1 MAITHSSDHLKKL
14 HQEAMRFFEAELSM
28 IKGVLPK
35 ITDDRVAKTATLL
48 LSSGHTGTAL
58 ICLAEHTDSFSNE
71 IVMLARSFMEKLTNF
86 CYANICDEKEYRAF
100 ILHPIYKQYHNAG
113 WPGAGADPYSKE
125 TFEACKKKQEKLK
138 KIDIVQE
145 ALTIFSETK
154 DNINCTKKTMAQ
166 RIDAIQKWGKIL
178 DPFFTISK
186 YEYYSDA
193 SEALHGSLYGSMLN
207 VGAFEPGFDPLNYE
221 ALEKRNLKETTCI
234 LLHLGMLVHEC
245 FTLIKYS
252 TDIQEIWEHSYDN
265 RGRALNMLFHVQ
277 ERKIDND
284 NKYTKLTKTAK

>member
-1 MAITHSSDHLKKL
+1 MPITHSVDHLKKL
-14 HQEAMRFFEAELSM
+14 HQESMRFLEAELSM
-28 IKGVLPK
+28 IKAVIPQL
-35 ITDDRVAKTATLL
+35 TDDRVAKTATLL

-58 ICLAEHTDSFSNE
+58 LLLAEQTDSFSNE

-113 WPGAGADPYSKE
+113 IPRLGDDPSSWKE
-125 TFEACKKKQEKLK
+125 DYEVIKKKQEKLK

-154 DNINCTKKTMAQ
+154 DNINWTKKTMMQ

-178 DPFFTISK
+178 YPFFTVSK
-186 YEYYSDA
+186 YEYYADA
-193 SEALHGSLYGSMLN
+193 SEALHGSLYGSTLN
-207 VGAFEPGFDPLNYE
+207 IGAFEPGFDPLDNE
-221 ALEKRNLKETTCI
+221 ALEKRNLKETTCV

-245 FTLIKYS
+245 FTLIKYT
-252 TDIQEIWEHSYDN
+252 TDIDGNYPVIGSWIIGGEAAGMGIGKVAPSY
-265 RGRALNMLFHVQ
+265 Q
-277 ERKIDND
+277 
-284 NKYTKLTKTAK
+284 TT

>member
-1 MAITHSSDHLKKL
+1 MPVTHSLDHLKEL
-14 HQEAMRFFEAELSM
+14 HREAMRFFEAELSM
-28 IKGVLPK
+28 IKAVLPR
-35 ITDDRVAKTATLL
+35 ITEDRVAKTATLL

-58 ICLAEHTDSFSNE
+58 LILAEQTDSFSSE
-71 IVMLARSFMEKLTNF
+71 IVMLARSFLEKLTNF

-113 WPGAGADPYSKE
+113 SPAMGDDPKLWKE
-125 TFEACKKKQEKLK
+125 SYQAAKKKQEDLK

-154 DNINCTKKTMAQ
+154 NSMNWTKKKMWE

-186 YEYYSDA
+186 YEYYADA
-193 SEALHGSLYGSMLN
+193 SEALHGSLYGCMLN
-207 VGAFEPGFDPLNYE
+207 IGAFEPGFDPLNHE

-265 RGRALNMLFHVQ
+265 RGNALNMLFHVT
-277 ERKIDND
+277 ERKIS
-284 NKYTKLTKTAK
+284 